1 VSDDRRIY
9 NGGLTFDPEV
19 QAPRNA
25 PKPNRKTVRRR
36 HSTFNI
42 VGLLFTLAVISLLY
56 TSNVIAV
63 NQLAKEVNDLK
74 EQHTALVNQNG
85 MLQADIKR
93 KSSRARIAPIAVQR
107 IGMVDPAEPP
117 GWFEIDEQKLE
128 ELQR

>member
-9 NGGLTFDPEV
+9 TGGLASDPDV
-19 QAPRNA
+19 QAARST
-25 PKPNRKTVRRR
+25 PKQNRKAVRHR

-42 VGLLFTLAVISLLY
+42 VGLLFALAVISLLY

-63 NQLAKEVNDLK
+63 NQLLKEVNDLK
-74 EQHTALVNQNG
+74 EQHTALMNQNG

-107 IGMVDPAEPP
+107 IGMVDPSEPP
-117 GWFEIDEQKLE
+117 GWFDVDEQKLE